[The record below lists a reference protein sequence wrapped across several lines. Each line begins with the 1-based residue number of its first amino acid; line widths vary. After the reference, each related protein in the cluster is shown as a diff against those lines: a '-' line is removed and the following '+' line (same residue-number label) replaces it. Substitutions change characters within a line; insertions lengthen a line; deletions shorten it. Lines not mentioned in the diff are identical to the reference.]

1 MNRTLP
7 TAAPILLAALVFL
20 GFAGKSDSA
29 ELTAKLTTK
38 EPPAALDASIR
49 KLLAP
54 QAVQVF
60 DGDSTVF
67 EFWFCAEVP
76 VSEKPQSPAQALAGF
91 KPVSLVGAV
100 SITGKQHRTYRDTEL
115 PEGVY
120 TMRFSLQPEDGDH
133 LGTAD
138 FPYFVVLIPAKTD
151 TKPDAFTAYPAMV
164 KASGREAPGGHPLIL
179 SLRPTT
185 DGETPK
191 LLEPT
196 AGHKSVRV
204 KATLKPASEA
214 GAPACFEVVIK
225 GKGKT

>member
-1 MNRTLP
+1 MNPILP
-7 TAAPILLAALVFL
+7 TSIPLLLASLLCL
-20 GFAGKSDSA
+20 GSAASVRGA
-29 ELTAKLTTK
+29 ELTAKLTAK
-38 EPPAALDASIR
+38 EPPAVLDASIR

-54 QAVQVF
+54 QAVQVL
-60 DGDSTVF
+60 DGGSPVF
-67 EFWFCAEVP
+67 EFWFCAEVA
-76 VSEKPQSPAQALAGF
+76 VSAKPQSPAQALAAF
-91 KPVSLVGAV
+91 KPVALVGAV
-100 SITGKQHRTYRDTEL
+100 SVTGKQHRTYRDTEL

-185 DGETPK
+185 EGETPK

-204 KATLKPASEA
+204 KATLKPADA
-214 GAPACFEVVIK
+214 AAAPASFEVVVK